1 MQPLYARSF
10 PVIKPLVKQGGSKQK
25 VRRGDAVRMM
35 GKQGGSMIGKWQT
48 PGAWGNMGSGKKSM
62 RSKHIIRRS

>member
-35 GKQGGSMIGKWQT
+35 G
-48 PGAWGNMGSGKKSM
+48 SGKKSKRSRSPM
-62 RSKHIIRRS
+62 RSKHIIRRT